1 MRALVVALV
10 IAAALPAHADTV
22 KIGVF
27 APAAPFPSTAARV
40 ELATKLADHLAKATG
55 GTGVGRVYARAGDFA
70 AAIKKNEITVALVD
84 PAYLASTSGYTVI
97 GASVR
102 GGSVDQGWQL
112 VAKTG
117 LKFADLKGKRLQV
130 PANGG
135 RESAFVLEV
144 LLGGNVARDY
154 FAKLEIASDTASA
167 LAALG
172 LGKTDVIAVPAGV
185 ELPAGTQTVL
195 ALPGIAGPVLV
206 TYGSLSVQ
214 QRSQLA
220 VAATAFKGDSTIT
233 GYRAADSDA
242 VKAIARRYGSTQ
254 KRGPLTVPAVRLV
267 VGDLV
272 EGRKLAIE
280 RTPAIDFVTV
290 PTTAAPR

>member
-154 FAKLEIASDTASA
+154 FAKLEVASDT
-167 LAALG
+167 LG

-233 GYRAADSDA
+233 GFRAADSDA